1 MFQRS
6 VTIWVLLVAC
16 DATFTTSGVA
26 VAQYYTWPGEPGYGG
41 LYGGYSGYRGYETGY
56 PANAYGTRRSY
67 GYGSINEYSPGPR
80 AIGGGIYYSPS
91 ASATVRQ
98 PYPFLNRQPNTSS
111 RTYDGTAPGRIYSGS
126 SPVATTPTQSVS
138 TPQATFDN
146 GEITIFSPPT
156 NTVDVEYSLNG
167 VSYTMKPG
175 SMQKFTNDRI
185 WIVNFNIG
193 NGQNTKYTLATGR
206 YKFKQTEA
214 GIGLFMTQQSPEAP
228 APVPE
233 PDSSA
238 TSANEPSAPVPMPVE

>member
-1 MFQRS
+1 
-6 VTIWVLLVAC
+6 
-16 DATFTTSGVA
+16 
-26 VAQYYTWPGEPGYGG
+26 
-41 LYGGYSGYRGYETGY
+41 
-56 PANAYGTRRSY
+56 
-67 GYGSINEYSPGPR
+67 
-80 AIGGGIYYSPS
+80 
-91 ASATVRQ
+91 
-98 PYPFLNRQPNTSS
+98 
-111 RTYDGTAPGRIYSGS
+111 
-126 SPVATTPTQSVS
+126 VATTPTQSVS